1 MANAEIPTPF
11 SQFCL
16 FKSLSFSLHEY
27 DWYNFVEQWQSMVNV
42 NAPIPEFTHNLV
54 PFFSNARRL
63 VPVFHRYMG
72 VARQHPEFLST
83 LTTVLMSTP
92 LLIKVQTLLRSPTLF
107 MNYVVALQ
115 MDNLSASHTQVM
127 QSLQNFLNQ
136 LPAPTRL
143 EIQRVFAEA
152 EASDSMGLSSS
163 TLEIAYRILHSD
175 TQLYIDVLT
184 TLQLNQTRNM
194 PWDTVVSKIKTI
206 VNAKKPYTWTSM
218 DQFLKHLHWG
228 YYHEQYSYS
237 NDAEAHGS
245 GFDQE
250 DYYESDDIVEKIE
263 GVDYHPDEQDEQE
276 LHAFTQEASYDRQT
290 SSAFTSHGIRQDVS
304 INSTSISNSK
314 SIPPE
319 LGVLDDFAKLSVT
332 DKRHAV
338 ESC

>member
-1 MANAEIPTPF
+1 MADTEIPSPY

-42 NAPIPEFTHNLV
+42 NAPLPEFTYNLV

-72 VARQHPEFLST
+72 VARHQPDFLNT

-92 LLIKVQTLLRSPTLF
+92 LLIKVQALLRSPTLF
-107 MNYVVALQ
+107 SNYVVALQ
-115 MDNLSASHTQVM
+115 MDNPSASHTQVM

-136 LPAPTRL
+136 LSAPTRL

-163 TLEIAYRILHSD
+163 TLEIAYRVLHSD

-206 VNAKKPYTWTSM
+206 VNAKKPYAWTSM

-228 YYHEQYSYS
+228 YYHEQYNYS
-237 NDAEAHGS
+237 NGAEEYG
-245 GFDQE
+245 GEYDQGE
-250 DYYESDDIVEKIE
+250 YYESDDIVEKLE
-263 GVDYHPDEQDEQE
+263 GIDYHPDEQDEQE
-276 LHAFTQEASYDRQT
+276 LHAY
-290 SSAFTSHGIRQDVS
+290 SHGAGAS
-304 INSTSISNSK
+304 NNINSQFSPMSSTAAISNGNNT
-314 SIPPE
+314 
-319 LGVLDDFAKLSVT
+319 LGASPGLAVLEDFAKLSVS

>member
-1 MANAEIPTPF
+1 MADTEIPTPY

-27 DWYNFVEQWQSMVNV
+27 DWYNFVEQWQSMVAV
-42 NAPIPEFTHNLV
+42 NAPLPEFTYNLV

-63 VPVFHRYMG
+63 VPVFQRYMG
-72 VARQHPEFLST
+72 YARHQPEFLNT

-92 LLIKVQTLLRSPTLF
+92 LLIKVQALLRSPTLF
-107 MNYVVALQ
+107 SNYVVALQ
-115 MDNLSASHTQVM
+115 MDNPSASHTQVM

-136 LPAPTRL
+136 LPASTRL

-206 VNAKKPYTWTSM
+206 VNAKKSYAWTSM

-228 YYHEQYSYS
+228 YYHEQYDYS
-237 NDAEAHGS
+237 NGAEGYGGEYDHQG
-245 GFDQE
+245 
-250 DYYESDDIVEKIE
+250 DYYESDDIVEKVE
-263 GVDYHPDEQDEQE
+263 GVDYHPDEQDERE
-276 LHAFTQEASYDRQT
+276 LRVFANGADVGHNSNIHQQ
-290 SSAFTSHGIRQDVS
+290 SSSSSSSSTGVSNRDVS
-304 INSTSISNSK
+304 
-314 SIPPE
+314 PG
-319 LGVLDDFAKLSVT
+319 LGVLDDFAKLSVS